1 MTGLVP
7 EGALAQL
14 HPRTADERRRPDRL
28 THKVAETLAQEILR
42 DVAARGLEPGDRL
55 PSERD
60 MSLQYGV
67 ARSSAR
73 EGLRILEVLGLV
85 EIRTGAGGGPSVRRV
100 DVADLARTAGFY
112 FQASGMTMREL
123 VQARLELEP
132 VLAANAARRCDP
144 ALVAQLAA
152 ANRWAEASVG
162 APNDEWMSASFELHR
177 IVASNSGNR
186 VLDLMV
192 GALTELYTVRLWQA
206 AVPLSERRDVCDVH
220 QWIVAAIGAG
230 DAVRAEAL
238 MRAHVADYASH
249 LAARHPEL
257 IETAIEWA
265 DGALPREEE
274 VRCT

>member
-1 MTGLVP
+1 MP

-14 HPRTADERRRPDRL
+14 HPRMADGRRRPDRR
-28 THKVAETLAQEILR
+28 THKVAEMLAQEILR
-42 DVAARGLEPGDRL
+42 DVADRGLEPGDRL

-60 MSLQYGV
+60 MGLQYGV

-100 DVADLARTAGFY
+100 EVADLARTAGFY
-112 FQASGMTMREL
+112 FQASGMMMREL

-144 ALVAQLAA
+144 AVVAQLVA
-152 ANRWAEASVG
+152 ANRWAESSVG
-162 APNDEWMSASFELHR
+162 TPNDEWMSASFELHR
-177 IVASNSGNR
+177 IVATNSGNQ
-186 VLDLMV
+186 VLDLLV
-192 GALTELYTVRLWQA
+192 GALTELYIVRLWKA
-206 AVPLSERRDVCDVH
+206 AVPVSERRNVCDVH
-220 QWIVAAIGAG
+220 HRIVAAIGDG

-238 MRAHVADYASH
+238 MRAHVADFVSH
-249 LAARHPEL
+249 LATRFPEL

-265 DGALPREEE
+265 HGPHLREEM
-274 VRCT
+274 RCT